1 MRASKFEMQLDPHE
15 FADLESVRVS
25 VTEQHPDGT
34 CTIRYYDL
42 AAGIPELVE
51 AAFGTPEMREL
62 NALDLGELIRQA
74 HASARESR
82 AQEVE

>member
-1 MRASKFEMQLDPHE
+1 MQLDPQE

-51 AAFGTPEMREL
+51 AAFGSPEMREM
-62 NALDLGELIRQA
+62 NALDLGELIRQV
-74 HASARESR
+74 HAAEC
-82 AQEVE
+82 ENG